1 MGFDTSAA
9 QASWHPLLEIADVW
23 QDPTSG
29 AVRWSLARSDMDDA
43 DSFTDLAGDAYPA
56 NSATNPPTLAPNR
69 FGTPS
74 AAMDLNGSS
83 DRLEADAALALLAST
98 TAGAIAAWIKPDDGQ
113 PSAAQAIACFGD
125 TDAQEFIVFGVQQ
138 DGKLFGQCYVAGVI
152 KWSFTTSVVFA
163 DGPRDWTHVCLS
175 HNGTTYS
182 AYANGSA
189 LSTTTIPGD
198 ATIWLAGCAGIDNV
212 RIGCSNYNSGG
223 DAQFFSGAIHDVR
236 IYTAATTSLQLAR
249 LSATSTLRYSDIDL
263 ALSDG
268 TLYEGRIRSMTPLRQ
283 DLGRLLEEQFIL
295 PELTIDLHNGDDAV
309 RVLLDANDNFVG
321 RAVTLKMGQGTTATD
336 YETRFT
342 GQIRYPDGV
351 QWDDEVAS
359 LTFSDDLEGD
369 NAILPANK
377 IFPGTYPNAEGK
389 SSFLCIPEVLGDFR
403 TTAGGGETVPGFC
416 VNTKREAGTGYV
428 ARWPLAEAEME
439 DADTFTDVSGNGY
452 HADSVAGAPTF
463 TTGHAAAGDDALV
476 LDGAADA
483 LNADAVLP
491 AIASDSVGSVTMWV
505 KLDDGQT
512 GADSQTLVCFGDTD
526 ALNFLYVVVNP
537 VGKVVGQYYVDGDI
551 LWVFESTS
559 AVFADGPST
568 WHHLAIVQNGTTIA
582 VYLDAVSVPLT
593 FNLPWLDEGLWLDQF
608 PTCDNVRIGAK
619 NYNSTGDIDRL
630 AGAISDVRIY
640 STALDTDDLAELM
653 TYWGQFTFGQHLEQ
667 IEAVYL
673 NGAACS
679 YTTNQ
684 LTGPSLVTIHAA
696 YTPATDSVSANVYGR
711 VSSAAGGSY
720 SGYYDVPTAWAY
732 DLLIQSWAMGLTAL
746 TRVDIVGWSK
756 SFTYYGSRD
765 RCRRWIG
772 SDIQVATLLAELC
785 HDGFFELVLG
795 DDAKYRPVF
804 RLAGAPTTAP
814 LFREVDILPTGRGRA
829 LRVASDPER
838 TYANQ
843 IAYDYRYQPPAWN
856 GEALEQTRE
865 FGAGGVVD
873 DADEQTLTG
882 RKVRRRVQCRWLY
895 NDAEGR
901 ANRDLYVFGTRLEM
915 LTLDLGPRSLTL
927 EKGDTIQLIYG
938 KYGASS
944 TIGTP
949 LMVRSISPDYGAMMA
964 QVTAWNIDTLSPRRY
979 QADGS
984 AAWTLATAYDQAVM
998 GYYGAFTGDDEQHYM

>member
-29 AVRWSLARSDMDDA
+29 AVRWSLARADMEDA
-43 DSFTDLAGDAYPA
+43 DSFTDLVGDAYPA
-56 NSATNPPTLAPNR
+56 NSATSPPALTYNR

-74 AAMDLNGSS
+74 GAMDYNGSS
-83 DRLEADAALALLAST
+83 DRLEADAALALIGSS

-125 TDAQEFIVFGVQQ
+125 TNAQEFIVFGVQQ

-152 KWSFTTSVVFA
+152 KWSFTTSVVFE

-189 LSTTTIPGD
+189 LTTTTIPGD

-212 RIGCSNYNSGG
+212 RIGCKNYNSTG

-236 IYTAATTSLQLAR
+236 IYTAAITALQLAR

-283 DLGRLLEEQFIL
+283 DLGRLLEAQFVL

-321 RAVTLKMGQGTTATD
+321 RAVTLKMGQGTTAGD

-377 IFPGTYPNAEGK
+377 IFPDTYPNAESK

-428 ARWPLAEAEME
+428 ARWLLAEAEMQ
-439 DADTFTDVSGNGY
+439 DADTFTDVSGNAY
-452 HADSVAGAPTF
+452 HANSVAGAPTF
-463 TTGHAAAGDDALV
+463 TTGHTTGSDDAMV
-476 LDGAADA
+476 FNGTTDA
-483 LNADAVLP
+483 VNADAVL
-491 AIASDSVGSVTMWV
+491 AAAGNDTQGTLAFWI
-505 KLDDGQT
+505 KLDEGRPASFQCWI
-512 GADSQTLVCFGDTD
+512 AFGDTD
-526 ALNFLYVVVNP
+526 ANQMLYFGHNVS
-537 VGKVVGQYYVDGDI
+537 GKMTAQFYSSGSINWVLESTDAIFASGPSEWMHIAIVQDGVHPAMYVDG
-551 LWVFESTS
+551 V
-559 AVFADGPST
+559 
-568 WHHLAIVQNGTTIA
+568 AISLFSNWWMSNGR
-582 VYLDAVSVPLT
+582 
-593 FNLPWLDEGLWLDQF
+593 WLSHCPDF
-608 PTCDNVRIGAK
+608 DNVRLGAR
-619 NYNSTGDIDRL
+619 NRNSLGDENFF
-630 AGAISDVRIY
+630 AGAMSDVRIY
-640 STALDTDDLAELM
+640 STALDAAGVAVLL

-667 IEAVYL
+667 VEAVYL

-679 YTTNQ
+679 YRVDQ
-684 LTGPSLVTIHAA
+684 LTGPSLVTIQTA
-696 YTPATDSVSANVYGR
+696 YTPATDSVAANVYGR

-732 DLLIQSWAMGLTAL
+732 DLLIQSWGMGLSAL
-746 TRVDIVGWSK
+746 TRVDIIGWSK

-772 SDIQVATLLAELC
+772 SDLQVATLLAELC

-804 RLAGAPTTAP
+804 RLAGAPSSAP

-843 IAYDYRYQPPAWN
+843 IAYDYRYQPPTWN
-856 GEALEQTRE
+856 GETLEQTRE

-873 DADEQTLTG
+873 DEDEQALTG
-882 RKVRRRVQCRWLY
+882 RRVRRRVQCRWLY

-915 LTLDLGPRSLTL
+915 LTLDLGPRALTL
-927 EKGDTIQLIYG
+927 EKGDTIGLIYG
-938 KYGASS
+938 KYGASD

-979 QADGS
+979 QVDGS

-998 GYYGAFTGDDEQHYM
+998 GFYGAFVGDDQQLYM